1 VSEKK
6 KQITLGVLTF
16 LMAAVWYFVLGS
28 PDFLFSHKPKAKKND
43 SRAKNNYGILG
54 DETVRIILT
63 RYHKKSTQH
72 LDLQDYEPL
81 LKITMAEVLEHRNP
95 FKIAENETPQPT
107 PSSRTNHVKHE
118 KAPELTLQG
127 IIWDER
133 APTALINGEIVGKGD
148 AILGFR
154 VMEVHKERVVLSKN
168 GRQLVL
174 WEP

>member
-1 VSEKK
+1 MSDKK

-16 LMAAVWYFVLGS
+16 LMAAVWYIALGS
-28 PDFLFSHKPKAKKND
+28 PDFLFSHKSKNKQD
-43 SRAKNNYGILG
+43 VSGEKNKYGILS

-72 LDLQDYEPL
+72 LDLRDYEPL
-81 LKITMAEVLEHRNP
+81 LKITMADVLEHRDP
-95 FKIAENETPQPT
+95 FKIAENDAPRSS
-107 PSSRTNHVKHE
+107 PSGSSSQVKKE
-118 KAPELTLQG
+118 KAPALTLQG

-148 AILGFR
+148 SILGYR
-154 VMEVHKERVVLSKN
+154 VDDVKKDRVVLSRN